1 METATRNRGQ
11 DWSDEELVEL
21 LDDEDKDGNVCELLD
36 EADEAAVARK
46 RFSQKTGVGISA
58 VRQQSAWWLIMLKN
72 RNRF

>member
-21 LDDEDKDGNVCELLD
+21 LDDEDGNGNVCELLD

-46 RFSQKTGVGISA
+46 RSSQKTGVEISA
-58 VRQQSAWWLIMLKN
+58 VHPQSA
-72 RNRF
+72 